1 MADDACLKT
10 RDYLVAISR
19 SPEALLSDEA
29 ASLSDV
35 TLVTINIKESPMTL
49 IAARESATNGL
60 RAGDTDRYHL
70 LTREWQGLTDL
81 GETYFVYDYRVRKPV
96 NDPNELCYPL
106 VTLEM
111 QPQNIQQA
119 VQHMKDIK
127 QEVFA
132 GFRIKPMEDGKSISF
147 EVLVS
152 SPLLN
157 RLSDGGAEPG
167 HIHHHYLQTVYD
179 TLSSPAICER
189 VLVKHF

>member
-1 MADDACLKT
+1 
-10 RDYLVAISR
+10 
-19 SPEALLSDEA
+19 
-29 ASLSDV
+29 
-35 TLVTINIKESPMTL
+35 MTL

-152 SPLLN
+152 SPLL
-157 RLSDGGAEPG
+157 SGFSTSYQ
-167 HIHHHYLQTVYD
+167 HHHPHHQYFQTVYN
-179 TLSSPAICER
+179 TLSSQTLCKR
-189 VLVKHF
+189 VLFKHF

>member
-1 MADDACLKT
+1 MKN
-10 RDYLVAISR
+10 YLVAISR
-19 SPEALLSDEA
+19 SPEALLVSCDTSA
-29 ASLSDV
+29 LLNINLS
-35 TLVTINIKESPMTL
+35 TIKMNHSPNTL
-49 IAARESATNGL
+49 ITARESATNGL

-70 LTREWQGLTDL
+70 LTREWQRLVDL
-81 GETYFVYDYRVRKPV
+81 EETYFVYDYRVRKPV

-106 VTLEM
+106 VTLEI

-119 VQHMKDIK
+119 VQRMKDIK
-127 QEVFA
+127 QEIFA
-132 GFRIKPMEDGKSISF
+132 GFQINPLEDGKSISF

-157 RLSDGGAEPG
+157 RLSDGRAEPA
-167 HIHHHYLQTVYD
+167 HPHHHYFQTVYD